1 MTKLEFLISYI
12 TDDIIKE
19 KDILSEDE
27 VINFEWNNNNDK
39 PLIYVL
45 QLIINAIEE
54 DQNVNVIVRKVNKY
68 LDNNL

>member
-45 QLIINAIEE
+45 QLIIDAIEE
-54 DQNVNVIVRKVNKY
+54 DQNVNVIVRKVSKY